1 VRNDLNDLINV
12 LDRLGSSL
20 VVSGPARVARKTIRE
35 LQQEGPSWTG
45 RFSNSWQ
52 LETDDGRL
60 YRGDGGPGDPRDIN
74 IPVGVFTGRQ
84 NVRGVL
90 PIKDRAIATISNFS
104 DYAAQA
110 TDLEEGIFIRDWAE
124 PPSDKPQTAL
134 GKSKFYEEDSGRKF
148 PSFRGDPGGGNP
160 LSVSGTTAE
169 LDWFA
174 DYVRGGRLD
183 RTLRVEMDGL
193 LQEFR

>member
-1 VRNDLNDLINV
+1 MRNDLKNLANI
-12 LDRLGSSL
+12 LDRLGSSI

-60 YRGDGGPGDPRDIN
+60 YKGDGGPGEPRDID
-74 IPVGVFTGRQ
+74 IPVGVFTGKQ
-84 NVRGVL
+84 NVRGIL

-110 TDLEEGIFIRDWAE
+110 TDLEEGIFIRDWAI
-124 PPSDKPQTAL
+124 PPSEEPQTAL
-134 GKSKFYEEDSGRKF
+134 GRSKFYEEASGRKF

-160 LSVSGTTAE
+160 LSVSGATAD

-174 DYVRGGRLD
+174 TYVQGGRLD

-193 LQEFR
+193 LKEFL

>member
-1 VRNDLNDLINV
+1 
-12 LDRLGSSL
+12 
-20 VVSGPARVARKTIRE
+20 
-35 LQQEGPSWTG
+35 
-45 RFSNSWQ
+45 

-60 YRGDGGPGDPRDIN
+60 YKGDGGPGDPRDIN

-84 NVRGVL
+84 NIRGVL

-110 TDLEEGIFIRDWAE
+110 TDLEEGIFIRDWAKPFSE
-124 PPSDKPQTAL
+124 EPQTAL
-134 GKSKFYEEDSGRKF
+134 GRSKFYQESSGRKF

-160 LSVSGTTAE
+160 LSVSGSTAD

-183 RTLRVEMDGL
+183 RTLRIEMDGL
-193 LQEFR
+193 LQEFK